1 MFGKRLFCATEAREL
16 PSVRIVTITKEL
28 LYFDFTHPLDRVRGQ
43 AYRSIG
49 GKALGAELF
58 TRQFNSL
65 PGRRLNVVEPIAEF
79 KFFPL
84 ESAHLVKGENIDSFY
99 ITETGGEFR
108 NIRNVLGAIGQAGYQ
123 DEANPDRF
131 LSGR

>member
-1 MFGKRLFCATEAREL
+1 MFGKPRFCATEEREL
-16 PSVRIVTITKEL
+16 PSVRIVTIKKAI
-28 LYFDFTHPLDRVRGQ
+28 LYFDFTNPLVRVRGH

-58 TRQFNSL
+58 TRRFNPL
-65 PGRRLNVVEPIAEF
+65 PGRRLNVVEGIAEF
-79 KFFPL
+79 KHFPL

-99 ITETGGEFR
+99 IAETGGEFR
-108 NIRNVLGAIGQAGYQ
+108 NVRNVLGAICQAGYQ
-123 DEANPDRF
+123 DKANPDRF